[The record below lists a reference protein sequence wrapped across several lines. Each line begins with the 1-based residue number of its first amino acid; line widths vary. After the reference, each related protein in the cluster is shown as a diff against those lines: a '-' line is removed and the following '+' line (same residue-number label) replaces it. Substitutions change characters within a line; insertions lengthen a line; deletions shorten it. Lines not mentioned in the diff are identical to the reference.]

1 VGYLDLGPLKLGE
14 ILDRMFVIYRRNFLL
29 LFSISGLPY
38 LCLLP
43 LALLAVFSGTFSF
56 FNPKNPQVVPTPD
69 QMFTF
74 AGVTFAAVII
84 VLIGGLFSWVAT
96 TAAVWQLQMGG
107 QPTIRKVYRV
117 AWHKFGTA
125 FLATMVIGAAL
136 FVGYLFLFIPAVF
149 VALEVCLTLSAIVG
163 ENVGAFAAISRS
175 HVLISGYRG
184 RTFVAWL
191 VCYAASTVAVYALL
205 IPPVIGAMFYI
216 QSGSL
221 PGWLIAILILAYF
234 LALTVPAPLLA
245 IVLCLIYYDA
255 RVRKEGF
262 DLQRLLDELPAAGA
276 ASDAPGIAVSLRRRL
291 EARERF

>member
-1 VGYLDLGPLKLGE
+1 MGYLDLGPLKLGE

-29 LFSISGLPY
+29 LFSIAGLPF

-43 LALLAVFSGTFSF
+43 LVLVAFFSGSFSI
-56 FNPKNPQVVPTPD
+56 FNPQNPQVAPTPD
-69 QMFTF
+69 QILSFVAVAF
-74 AGVTFAAVII
+74 VAAFI
-84 VLIGGLFSWVAT
+84 LILGLLASWLAT

-125 FLATMVIGAAL
+125 FLAAMVIGAGL
-136 FVGYLFLFIPAVF
+136 FAGYLFLLIPAIF
-149 VALEVCLTLSAIVG
+149 VALETCLTLSAIVA
-163 ENVGAFAAISRS
+163 EDVGAFKALSRS
-175 HVLISGYRG
+175 HTLISGYRG
-184 RTFVAWL
+184 RVFVAWL
-191 VCYAASTVAVYALL
+191 VCYAVSTAVSYAIV
-205 IPPVIGAMFYI
+205 IPPVIGMMFYI
-216 QSGSL
+216 RSGSL

-262 DLQRLLDELPAAGA
+262 DLQRLLDELPPATPGIAPG
-276 ASDAPGIAVSLRRRL
+276 STPGIAVS
-291 EARERF
+291 